1 MIKNLSGGGY
11 SSSNSG
17 YGSLGGSPSSG
28 YGSSG
33 SHGGMEECCPL
44 VIDPLLLASILG
56 KVIYPKYISHAINVL
71 SCFIEHYTWS
81 NPQNRAL
88 KIILF

>member
-1 MIKNLSGGGY
+1 MIWILSGGGY
-11 SSSNSG
+11 GSSNSG

-33 SHGGMEECCPL
+33 SHGMMEECCPL

-56 KVIYPKYISHAINVL
+56 KVIYPKYVHITCYKCSL
-71 SCFIEHYTWS
+71 
-81 NPQNRAL
+81 
-88 KIILF
+88 LFS